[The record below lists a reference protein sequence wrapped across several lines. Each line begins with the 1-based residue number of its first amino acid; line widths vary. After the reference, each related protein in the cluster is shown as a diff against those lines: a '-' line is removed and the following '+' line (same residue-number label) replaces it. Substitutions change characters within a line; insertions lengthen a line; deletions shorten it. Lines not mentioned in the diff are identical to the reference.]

1 MSGSD
6 YKPVP
11 IENVMVRF
19 SPERQARIH
28 ERARE
33 ILLEEATL
41 RELRKAR
48 GLTQEKM
55 AEILEIAQENIS
67 RLEGRGDVKLS
78 SLAAYVQALGGKL
91 ELRATFPDGSSVP
104 LKHASAAI
112 TKRPKGPEL

>member
-1 MSGSD
+1 
-6 YKPVP
+6 
-11 IENVMVRF
+11 
-19 SPERQARIH
+19 
-28 ERARE
+28 
-33 ILLEEATL
+33 L

-91 ELRATFPDGSSVP
+91 ELRATFPDGSSVS

-112 TKRPKGPEL
+112 TKRSKGPRAVKAIGSAAP

>member
-1 MSGSD
+1 MSDSD
-6 YKPVP
+6 YRPVP
-11 IENVMVRF
+11 IEDVMARF

-33 ILLEEATL
+33 LLLEEATL

-55 AEILEIAQENIS
+55 AETLEIAQENIS

-104 LKHASAAI
+104 LSMHRPPSRSA
-112 TKRPKGPEL
+112 PKDPEL